1 LSHFADRKKQTP
13 TQIKT
18 YPASL
23 MKVIAC
29 DWMHALR
36 LVLYLANLPCVIAYN
51 IFCRQNT
58 ITNTEKLLVAADEL
72 AQTGECDPQEIFSE
86 ARQLEERMNGFLL
99 RVERQRHLLD
109 LSVALF
115 THIKEVH
122 NSLFI
127 AV

>member
-1 LSHFADRKKQTP
+1 V
-13 TQIKT
+13 
-18 YPASL
+18 
-23 MKVIAC
+23 VIVT
-29 DWMHALR
+29 LP
-36 LVLYLANLPCVIAYN
+36 PCVVLLM
-51 IFCRQNT
+51 QNT

-109 LSVALF
+109 LSVAFF

-122 NSLFI
+122 RFFVCVLF
-127 AV
+127 A

>member
-1 LSHFADRKKQTP
+1 VATLACLICCVMPDRVCEF
-13 TQIKT
+13 
-18 YPASL
+18 S
-23 MKVIAC
+23 V
-29 DWMHALR
+29 H
-36 LVLYLANLPCVIAYN
+36 
-51 IFCRQNT
+51 QNT

-122 NSLFI
+122 NCT
-127 AV
+127 